1 MSLKEKILKK
11 KARVGIIGLGYV
23 GLPEAV
29 ALAKVGFQVTGIE
42 LNKNKVEKVNR
53 GHSYIAD
60 IREGELR
67 DVVRRGKLR
76 ATTNPSAIRN
86 LDVICIC
93 VPTPFNIYKEPDLSY
108 VRDATQQIAKN
119 FRPQPSR
126 FCEQLIILESTIY
139 PGATRE
145 VVLPVLSTGPTRKKE
160 GRKVGRDFYL
170 VFSPERIDP
179 GNKKYYITNTPK
191 VVGGITRKCTELGTL
206 FYNQFI
212 SKVIPVSSPEVA
224 EMSKLL
230 ENIFRN
236 VNIALVN
243 ELMLLCDRMKI
254 NIWEVIEAAKTKP
267 FGFMS
272 FKPGPGVGGH
282 CIPVDPVYL
291 SWKAKEYDFHTR
303 FIELAAEINSN
314 MPYYVVSK
322 ILKLLQHKAKS
333 VSKSKIVILG
343 AAFKKDI
350 SDVRNS
356 PALKVIELLKEEDA
370 KVLYNDPYVPML
382 KIGKDLLKSTNLTP
396 VLLMSADC
404 VVILTDHSNYDYEW
418 IVKNSRLI
426 LDTRNVIKK
435 GKVQRL

>member
-1 MSLKEKILKK
+1 MSLKEKILHK

-29 ALAKVGFQVTGIE
+29 ALAKVGFRVTGIDS
-42 LNKNKVEKVNR
+42 NKNKVEKVNK
-53 GHSYIAD
+53 GLCYIAD
-60 IREGELR
+60 IRAGELR
-67 DVVRRGKLR
+67 EVVRRGKLH
-76 ATTNPSAIRN
+76 ATANPSAIKN
-86 LDVICIC
+86 LDVVCIC
-93 VPTPFNIYKEPDLSY
+93 VPTPFNVYKEPDLSY
-108 VRDATQQIAKN
+108 VREATEQIVQN
-119 FRPQPSR
+119 LRYG
-126 FCEQLIILESTIY
+126 QLIILESTTY
-139 PGATRE
+139 PGTTRE
-145 VVLPVLSTGPTRKKE
+145 IMLPLLEKG

-170 VFSPERIDP
+170 AFSPERIDP
-179 GNKKYYITNTPK
+179 GNEEYCITNTPK
-191 VVGGITRKCTELGTL
+191 VVGGMTGKCTELGGL
-206 FYNQFI
+206 FFSQFV
-212 SKVIPVSSPEVA
+212 SKVIPVSNPEIA
-224 EMSKLL
+224 EMAKLL

-291 SWKAKEYDFHTR
+291 SWKAREYDFHTR
-303 FIELAAEINSN
+303 FIELAAEVNSN

-322 ILKLLQHKAKS
+322 ILKLLQRRGKS
-333 VSKSKIVILG
+333 ISRGRILILG
-343 AAFKKDI
+343 TAFKKDI

-356 PALKVIELLKEEDA
+356 PALKVIELLKAEGV
-370 KVLYNDPYVPML
+370 KVFYNDPYVSTI
-382 KIGKDLLKSTNLTP
+382 KIGADILKSTKLTSA
-396 VLLMSADC
+396 LLRSADC
-404 VVILTDHSNYDYEW
+404 AVILTDHSNYDYGW

-435 GKVQRL
+435 GKVERL